1 MQRCRHVEMLV
12 CMWHLQRFRWS
23 EVQSEAQVQ
32 RGAEQQV
39 KVQVLRY
46 IAGAIV
52 PLLSMMQRCRG
63 AEAQICR
70 CAAMQCRGT
79 EVQILR
85 GRGGFEV
92 QRCRGAGAGA

>member
-23 EVQSEAQVQ
+23 EVQSEVQVQ

-63 AEAQICR
+63 AEVQRLRFADVQR
-70 CAAMQCRGT
+70 CSA
-79 EVQILR
+79 
-85 GRGGFEV
+85 EV
-92 QRCRGAGAGA
+92 QRCRY